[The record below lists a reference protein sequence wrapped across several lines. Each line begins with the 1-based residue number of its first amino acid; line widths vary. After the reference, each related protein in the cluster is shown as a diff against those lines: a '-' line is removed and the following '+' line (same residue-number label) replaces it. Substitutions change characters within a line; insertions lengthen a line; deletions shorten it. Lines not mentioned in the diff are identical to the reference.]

1 MCGLPPES
9 ESAQRLSGECEKLED
24 PEREAEQD
32 AYIDEALIA
41 KIYALIEEEPVKP
54 SVAEAP
60 QCVQQQGNADKQTES
75 RAAKRRRRRKKKK
88 VQHEEKDGGGEKSK
102 AVVTPAAVTLPKPEP
117 QSVSRKSKEPRR
129 GNKCH
134 RQEERNRVRLSWQEN
149 TVKLA
154 VPVPPNRR
162 RHVIGTR
169 GNTIRELQQQYPTVR
184 VSVPRPQDLTSR
196 EVIIVGPK
204 TQADAVA
211 LQITRRLQ
219 AVEDKLREAEQ
230 RRQERKIVSLKV
242 EVAPRMRRLVVGPGG
257 ETLRKLAQEHP
268 AVSVTVPSPSDTQTA
283 SVTIR
288 GPRLEAAVVAD
299 CVKACVQAAGQ
310 RQPNKRKQ

>member
-1 MCGLPPES
+1 M
-9 ESAQRLSGECEKLED
+9 
-24 PEREAEQD
+24 
-32 AYIDEALIA
+32 
-41 KIYALIEEEPVKP
+41 
-54 SVAEAP
+54 
-60 QCVQQQGNADKQTES
+60 
-75 RAAKRRRRRKKKK
+75 
-88 VQHEEKDGGGEKSK
+88 
-102 AVVTPAAVTLPKPEP
+102 
-117 QSVSRKSKEPRR
+117 
-129 GNKCH
+129 
-134 RQEERNRVRLSWQEN
+134 RLSWQES

-154 VPVPPNRR
+154 VPVAPNRR

-169 GNTIRELQQQYPTVR
+169 GNTIRELQQQYPAVR

-219 AVEDKLREAEQ
+219 AVEEKLREAEQ

-242 EVAPRMRRLVVGPGG
+242 EVAPPMRRHVVGPGG
-257 ETLRKLAQEHP
+257 ETLRRLAQEHP
-268 AVSVTVPSPSDTQTA
+268 AVSVTVPSPSNTQTA

-299 CVKACVQAAGQ
+299 CVRACVQAAGQ